1 MLQVSTLD
9 LVKISHWE
17 IRYVFDHAVHKYIL
31 DHFRMYFSNYFCT
44 NYFLKEFLIM
54 KKSLVLLL
62 ASSMLLIGVNSVC
75 AEDVKG
81 VDIKSIFNSDKAAG
95 NIITVQPGV
104 TLPSAARPIRA
115 VYYITGGD
123 VERIYPDGKIVKKHF
138 KAGDTAYLD
147 SPENMAAHAVKNV
160 GKKEFKAYSK

>member
-1 MLQVSTLD
+1 
-9 LVKISHWE
+9 
-17 IRYVFDHAVHKYIL
+17 
-31 DHFRMYFSNYFCT
+31 
-44 NYFLKEFLIM
+44 M
-54 KKSLVLLL
+54 KKLFGLILMASLL
-62 ASSMLLIGVNSVC
+62 MIGVNS
-75 AEDVKG
+75 AYADDTKG

-138 KAGDTAYLD
+138 NAGDTAYLD
-147 SPENMAAHAVKNV
+147 SP
-160 GKKEFKAYSK
+160 SL